1 MTPKKPDKPKRPIGP
16 DEMQSYMTKDEAS
29 AGIESLTTTA
39 AGGLQRKASVKK
51 KSLVGGL
58 T

>member
-16 DEMQSYMTKDEAS
+16 DELQNYVTKDQAS
-29 AGIESLTTTA
+29 AGLESLTTTS

-58 T
+58 S